1 MVYRVYVEKKAGLD
15 GEARSLASDLRTLLK
30 IDGIK
35 TLRVLNRYDVEN
47 IDEKLF
53 DYSVGAVFSEPQLDN
68 VSYTAPTGDI
78 VFAVEPL
85 PGQYDQRADSA
96 AQCIQIISCGE
107 RPTVRTAKVYVV
119 NGELTEEEI
128 AAVKKYVIN
137 PVECREASLETVK
150 TLKADFDVPADVAV
164 LEGFLSLD
172 RESAAKFVAAYGLAM
187 DTDDLLFCRDYFK
200 SEQREPTLT

>member
-68 VSYTAPTGDI
+68 VSYEAPTGDI

-107 RPTVRTAKVYVV
+107 RPTVRTAKVYVID
-119 NGELTEEEI
+119 GTLTGEEI

-137 PVECREASLETVK
+137 PVECREASCI
-150 TLKADFDVPADVAV
+150 
-164 LEGFLSLD
+164 S
-172 RESAAKFVAAYGLAM
+172 
-187 DTDDLLFCRDYFK
+187 
-200 SEQREPTLT
+200 